1 MRAKN
6 SQRGCAKNRVK
17 VPFFTNQK
25 KLVKTRWN
33 ILHDKLSEKFT
44 FCCQLLWGNFSNGS
58 KSTIVCSVRYQNFF
72 VNMILNDDTQN
83 FLVGLWVFDLSGSL
97 EWLRGGFLSPVWKK
111 MDDKKVAWKGLL
123 CGFSAGPPPGLLL
136 KKSTE
141 RARVASKIVFI
152 FSIGHSTR
160 LSIITGR

>member
-58 KSTIVCSVRYQNFF
+58 KSTIVCSVPRYQNFF

-97 EWLRGGFLSPVWKK
+97 EWYEVVFCPLSEKRWMTKKWLGKASYVALVLAHRQACFWKK
-111 MDDKKVAWKGLL
+111 V
-123 CGFSAGPPPGLLL
+123 PR
-136 KKSTE
+136 E
-141 RARVASKIVFI
+141 RALLQKS
-152 FSIGHSTR
+152 SSY
-160 LSIITGR
+160 SP

>member
-72 VNMILNDDTQN
+72 CEHDSKWRYAKFSGWSVSVWFEVWNGYEVVFCPLSEKRWMTKKWLGKASYVA
-83 FLVGLWVFDLSGSL
+83 LVLAHRQACF
-97 EWLRGGFLSPVWKK
+97 WKK
-111 MDDKKVAWKGLL
+111 V
-123 CGFSAGPPPGLLL
+123 PR
-136 KKSTE
+136 E
-141 RARVASKIVFI
+141 RALLQKS
-152 FSIGHSTR
+152 SSY
-160 LSIITGR
+160 SP